1 MCIQTSK
8 YCMHR
13 VTGMELAHPLL
24 IYTVLLLAIPRSI
37 LVRRDGEDVTRMLRG
52 NCSRAIL

>member
-1 MCIQTSK
+1 
-8 YCMHR
+8 MHR